1 MQRLRLLAI
10 SVSHKHE
17 IHSYKLRKSR
27 FCSHCFWCVV
37 VFIINF
43 TFGLDL
49 LAMGIVDVPICMF
62 EWFVTNGPLVRF
74 VVGLGDVTKL
84 TAAPVVA
91 SPVSVTSTF
100 VLSTCNRFR
109 NVTNSL
115 LRLFKRCCKW
125 TASFVD
131 EASVN
136 WGEKNKCGKLLL
148 WNDND
153 LNEKKKRRKFEMVD
167 HCDKCHYNK

>member
-1 MQRLRLLAI
+1 MKI
-10 SVSHKHE
+10 SFPF
-17 IHSYKLRKSR
+17 R
-27 FCSHCFWCVV
+27 FSVGCCSIWICVL
-37 VFIINF
+37 

-49 LAMGIVDVPICMF
+49 FVMGIAVEPICMF
-62 EWFVTNGPLVRF
+62 EWFVTNGPLVRLAVF
-74 VVGLGDVTKL
+74 GDVTKF

-91 SPVSVTSTF
+91 SPASVTSTL

-131 EASVN
+131 EASARVN
-136 WGEKNKCGKLLL
+136 GKKTFYYMWYKDDILNSLCTIENVEDLVGKFRNKMR
-148 WNDND
+148 
-153 LNEKKKRRKFEMVD
+153 LNVKHKPMRWIW
-167 HCDKCHYNK
+167 YGA

>member
-1 MQRLRLLAI
+1 MKEHIITAVLLSSIQSIAVTAVIGTARIAFILFSFFLLR
-10 SVSHKHE
+10 
-17 IHSYKLRKSR
+17 
-27 FCSHCFWCVV
+27 
-37 VFIINF
+37 IIEL

-74 VVGLGDVTKL
+74 VVLGDVTKL

-91 SPVSVTSTF
+91 SPASVTSTL

-131 EASVN
+131 EASAIAR
-136 WGEKNKCGKLLL
+136 
-148 WNDND
+148 
-153 LNEKKKRRKFEMVD
+153 KKSPIKRYENIRCNSKIRNGWSFR
-167 HCDKCHYNK
+167 

>member
-1 MQRLRLLAI
+1 MNGGFL
-10 SVSHKHE
+10 SG
-17 IHSYKLRKSR
+17 
-27 FCSHCFWCVV
+27 FFW
-37 VFIINF
+37 I

-62 EWFVTNGPLVRF
+62 EWFVTNGPLVKLAGF
-74 VVGLGDVTKL
+74 GDVI
-84 TAAPVVA
+84 AAVAVVA

-131 EASVN
+131 EASAK
-136 WGEKNKCGKLLL
+136 ERTHKKK
-148 WNDND
+148 
-153 LNEKKKRRKFEMVD
+153 NEKLNFLDVIRKSRITVD
-167 HCDKCHYNK
+167 QSDTW